1 MSKRQHIKNAG
12 LMWRKETP
20 GALLVVSKQ
29 VQPLWKR
36 VWRYL
41 KKLKI
46 GVPVTVQWGKNWT
59 AVAQVAAE
67 V

>member
-1 MSKRQHIKNAG
+1 
-12 LMWRKETP
+12 MWRKETP